1 MFLKDVGSAKDLLR
15 CRSALFLKNINFLTV
30 EDQQKEFTLRSKK
43 NREKRIDFHYKDYRL
58 YVLAYDSGS

>member
-30 EDQQKEFTLRSKK
+30 EDQLEISNATKLHFGIEFFSSTEDNFAS
-43 NREKRIDFHYKDYRL
+43 
-58 YVLAYDSGS
+58 